1 MTLILLQI
9 IDNAWKD
16 HLAEVDAL
24 RQGIGLRS
32 YASKNPKLEFRRES
46 FELFESLLNKIR
58 VEGIRFL
65 SRVEI
70 ELEDSG
76 DLNLP
81 QQNKTQKLDHQSP
94 ESALASP
101 HQEKSMSQEQSQGN
115 RRLRRAEAKMARKNA
130 RKK

>member
-1 MTLILLQI
+1 MIKYIIIILTLFFFQTAKASEILGFP
-9 IDNAWKD
+9 KV
-16 HLAEVDAL
+16 VD
-24 RQGIGLRS
+24 GDTIHIKS
-32 YASKNPKLEFRRES
+32 Y
-46 FELFESLLNKIR
+46 KIR
-58 VEGIRFL
+58 LEGIRFL

-81 QQNKTQKLDHQSP
+81 KQNQAQNLDHQSP
-94 ESALASP
+94 ESALNPAR
-101 HQEKSMSQEQSQGN
+101 QEESSSKDQGN

>member
-1 MTLILLQI
+1 MYKRQ
-9 IDNAWKD
+9 
-16 HLAEVDAL
+16 VDAL

-58 VEGIRFL
+58 IEGIRFL

-81 QQNKTQKLDHQSP
+81 KQNKAQNLDHQSP
-94 ESALASP
+94 ESALMP
-101 HQEKSMSQEQSQGN
+101 TKQDEQPSQDQGN

>member
-1 MTLILLQI
+1 M
-9 IDNAWKD
+9 
-16 HLAEVDAL
+16 
-24 RQGIGLRS
+24 
-32 YASKNPKLEFRRES
+32 
-46 FELFESLLNKIR
+46 FESLLNKIR
-58 VEGIRFL
+58 IEGIRFL

-81 QQNKTQKLDHQSP
+81 KQNETQSLDHQSP
-94 ESALASP
+94 QSALAP
-101 HQEKSMSQEQSQGN
+101 SQKEEPSSSEQGN